1 MTTRPIL
8 VSGLK
13 STGRPH
19 LGNYFGALK
28 NWISHQDSYD
38 CRFFIADLHA
48 LTVQDPIIPHLG
60 SVGFEVVLDFLALG
74 LDPQKATIYRQ
85 SDVPEVTELM
95 WYFSPL
101 ITVPYMM
108 RAHAYKDIE
117 AKGGEVSVKT
127 FMYPVLMSADI
138 LMHNAVLV
146 PVGKD
151 QSQHLE
157 IARDIAQKF
166 NHHHG
171 ETFAIPKSYIDPKTA
186 IVPGVDGRKMSKSYK
201 NTIPLFSDEET
212 IKKQIMSIVT
222 DSKGVQDVKDT
233 ETCTIIALLRLV
245 GTPEVVADV
254 ENRYRTGG
262 IGYKEAKDT
271 LYQEVI
277 RFLSPMWERRKKLAE
292 NPEVVHAMLK
302 EHAERVRKDTKPL
315 LEDVRRKIWA

>member
-1 MTTRPIL
+1 MNKKDIL

-28 NWISHQDSYD
+28 HWISHQDTHD

-48 LTVQDPIIPHLG
+48 LTIKSPGIPHLG
-60 SVGFEVVLDFLALG
+60 ALGFEVILDFLALG
-74 LDPQKATIYRQ
+74 LDPNKAIIYRQ

-95 WYFSPL
+95 WYFMPL
-101 ITVPYMM
+101 VTVPYMM
-108 RAHAYKDIE
+108 RSHAYKDME

-127 FMYPVLMSADI
+127 FAYPILMAADI

-166 NHHHG
+166 NHHYG
-171 ETFAIPKSYIDPKTA
+171 PLFNTPKSFIDKKTE
-186 IVPGVDGRKMSKSYK
+186 IIPGIDGRKMSKSYG
-201 NTIPLFSDEET
+201 NTIPLFADEAT
-212 IKKQIMSIVT
+212 IRKQVMSIVT
-222 DSKGVQDVKDT
+222 DSKGVQDVKDP

-245 GTPEVVADV
+245 APASVVADM
-254 ENRYRTGG
+254 ENRYKAGG
-262 IGYKEAKDT
+262 IGYKEAKDI
-271 LYQEVI
+271 LYENI
-277 RFLSPMWERRKKLAE
+277 IAFLSPLWEKRQKLAE
-292 NPEVVHAMLK
+292 NPEAVHAMLK
-302 EHAERVRKDTKPL
+302 EHAERVRSNTRPL
-315 LEDVRRKIWA
+315 LQSVRDMIWA